1 MKCQYFS
8 KTQTLTVLCLGLT
21 LPSFLNLPP
30 VLGVPNEPYTSC
42 GAPFNCGKISGVG
55 YPFWGG
61 GRPEECGH
69 PALKLN
75 CENGTTTTIQMKN
88 VKYRVLDLNQG
99 TKILKIARDDLSRSL
114 CPQEFTNTTLDPAL
128 FEYASGYVNLTLL
141 YGCRALDFPVPYQ
154 FDCPVKG
161 VSERNGYVQFAAE
174 LSGVCHASV
183 VVPVSYTSFLDLKGL
198 AEAVGQGFEVRF
210 KVGSGGACR
219 ECESSGGRCGYDV
232 AGKEFVCF
240 CPDGLAAENK
250 TCAAGVV
257 AGARSYSP
265 RASAVT
271 PSASSGTQSCLFV
284 IHFHERNLEYYNA
297 EFTVINN
304 VFDSFKKSST
314 FGQRGICQKDTWFL
328 KIN

>member
-1 MKCQYFS
+1 MKRQCLS
-8 KTQTLTVLCLGLT
+8 KTQILTVLCLALI
-21 LPSFLNLPP
+21 LPSILNLPP

-42 GAPFNCGKISGVG
+42 GTPFNCGKIAGIG

-69 PALKLN
+69 PALKLH
-75 CENGTTTTIQMKN
+75 CENGTTTIQINN

-99 TKILKIARDDLSRSL
+99 TQILKVARDDLSRSL
-114 CPQEFTNTTLDPAL
+114 CPQEFRNTTLDPAL

-183 VVPVSYTSFLDLKGL
+183 VFPVSYTSFLDLKGL
-198 AEAVGQGFEVRF
+198 AEAVGQGFDVRF
-210 KVGSGGACR
+210 KVGSDGACS

-232 AGKEFVCF
+232 AGKEFVAF
-240 CPDGLAAENK
+240 VRWVGDGEQDLRLRRGGWCWK
-250 TCAAGVV
+250 LQPTGVGG
-257 AGARSYSP
+257 GAI
-265 RASAVT
+265 
-271 PSASSGTQSCLFV
+271 ASSGTQPCLFV
-284 IHFHERNLEYYNA
+284 IHFHERNLE
-297 EFTVINN
+297 
-304 VFDSFKKSST
+304 
-314 FGQRGICQKDTWFL
+314 
-328 KIN
+328 